1 MKQPLRLRF
10 WLEAATAAVTG
21 ILFVV
26 TLLWENWI
34 ELVFGVEPDA
44 GSGALEWLIV
54 AVLLAATLAL
64 AGLARREWRRAQAAG
79 I

>member
-10 WLEAATAAVTG
+10 WLETVTAAVTG

-34 ELVFGVEPDA
+34 ELVFGVEPDG

-64 AGLARREWRRAQAAG
+64 TGLARREWRRTQAAG
-79 I
+79 V